1 MKQLVLIAGPLHGK
15 AGLDA
20 AICLKEDI
28 GRCWPQAQVELVN
41 TASNERNLHEM
52 KKMLVSEKLYPKAK
66 MDELCVAVL
75 SFCLLPG
82 VEYERVRRW
91 ASSLALEFAVY
102 GNPSIRILDDSEH
115 PLDEMGVEQQSQ
127 WGKERACPPDCH
139 VELRSVWMAPPLLG
153 TPEGIQALS
162 QVLETEYPAKTGESL
177 VLVGHGS
184 CYANGVYRELE
195 RAFHRAGRRD
205 VFVGTLRD
213 GSGGI
218 QEMIK
223 RSGIR
228 AVRLVPLMLA
238 AGIHT
243 VRDMAGT
250 QSTSWKSQL
259 EQAEFE
265 VYPVVRGLA
274 ELTSV
279 RNLFLRQL
287 ARFMKE

>member
-1 MKQLVLIAGPLHGK
+1 MKQFVLIAGPLRGK

-20 AICLKEDI
+20 ASRLKGNI
-28 GRCWPQAQVELVN
+28 GRRWPQAQVELVN
-41 TASNERNLHEM
+41 TASNEQNLHEM
-52 KKMLVSEKLYPKAK
+52 KKMLVSKKRYPKAK
-66 MDELCVAVL
+66 MDELRVVVL
-75 SFCLLPG
+75 PFCLLPG

-102 GNPSIRILDDSEH
+102 GNPSIRILGDSEH
-115 PLDEMGVEQQSQ
+115 PLDEMGVEQQPQ
-127 WGKERACPPDCH
+127 CGKERACPPGCH
-139 VELRSVWMAPPLLG
+139 VESRSVWMAPPLLG

-162 QVLETEYPAKTGESL
+162 QVLETEYSAKTGEAL

-195 RAFHRAGRRD
+195 RAFHRAGRCD

-213 GSGGI
+213 GSDVI
-218 QEMIK
+218 QEVLK

-228 AVRLVPLMLA
+228 AVRLVPLMLT

-243 VRDMAGT
+243 MRDMAGD

-265 VYPVVRGLA
+265 VYPVVRGLV

-279 RNLFLRQL
+279 RNLFLRKL
-287 ARFMKE
+287 SRFMKE

>member
-1 MKQLVLIAGPLHGK
+1 M
-15 AGLDA
+15 
-20 AICLKEDI
+20 
-28 GRCWPQAQVELVN
+28 N

-162 QVLETEYPAKTGESL
+162 QVLETEYPAKTRC
-177 VLVGHGS
+177 V
-184 CYANGVYRELE
+184 
-195 RAFHRAGRRD
+195 
-205 VFVGTLRD
+205 
-213 GSGGI
+213 
-218 QEMIK
+218 
-223 RSGIR
+223 
-228 AVRLVPLMLA
+228 
-238 AGIHT
+238 
-243 VRDMAGT
+243 
-250 QSTSWKSQL
+250 
-259 EQAEFE
+259 
-265 VYPVVRGLA
+265 
-274 ELTSV
+274 
-279 RNLFLRQL
+279 
-287 ARFMKE
+287 